1 MCFLAKEM
9 LSQCLLDPEPSSHLC
24 CSQLSLP
31 ADGGYWKQPVLCHQ
45 VRRRGG
51 GQIDLCCELGMMV
64 VHKVFLT
71 VIHFR
76 VKIDCKI
83 PSNEIMKIQQH

>member
-1 MCFLAKEM
+1 MSPGSRALLTSLLWPAQPTSRWWLLETTSAVSSGEKE
-9 LSQCLLDPEPSSHLC
+9 
-24 CSQLSLP
+24 
-31 ADGGYWKQPVLCHQ
+31 
-45 VRRRGG
+45 GG